1 MDLNDNYTKLS
12 IVNNKNLAKVIKENN
27 ELKKQIE
34 SLKNIKEN
42 NKPPEISDGEI
53 NNNHIK
59 KISLETVAVENK
71 KLKIELSE
79 MKSEIKDLKIQ
90 VKNLVEILE
99 TILKI
104 KN

>member
-42 NKPPEISDGEI
+42 N
-53 NNNHIK
+53 
-59 KISLETVAVENK
+59 
-71 KLKIELSE
+71 
-79 MKSEIKDLKIQ
+79 
-90 VKNLVEILE
+90 NLQRYLMQ
-99 TILKI
+99 K
-104 KN
+104 